1 LSAAQK
7 IRILLLEDSASDAL
21 LIDEALSDLSDI
33 QHELTH
39 TDLLSEGLALARKTH
54 FDIVLLDLGLP
65 DAQGMDTFREFH
77 RQVPDVPVL
86 VLTGL
91 DDISVGLLAI
101 QEGAQDYLIKKDIH
115 SSLLGRALRY
125 AMERHH
131 VAVALATSE
140 ERFQLAVSGAAAGL
154 WDWDLRTDSI
164 YFAPRFKE
172 IMGYRQ
178 DDLPNEVRA
187 HQDAIHPD
195 DVDQVMANL
204 KAHMDHES
212 VYDEEYRVRTQSG
225 DFKWIQSLG
234 QALWTDSGEPYRM
247 VGWIMDISDRK
258 RAEDALRTSREEL
271 QRLSANI
278 QHMREEEKTR
288 IAREL
293 HDDLGQQLTALK
305 MEVELAERRLKKAEP
320 RSPGGDLRKIYEL
333 IDQLAGSVRRIAAD
347 LRPLML
353 DDLGLIPAIDWL
365 TNEFSA
371 RHNVRVTT
379 HVAVQEIVFNS
390 ESGTAVFRMVQE
402 ALTNI
407 ARHSGASEATLDIVR
422 DEANCIVR
430 VIDNGRGTAQG
441 ARVNRRSFGLLGLR
455 ERAAQLDGE
464 IQISTAPDMGFAL
477 TITLPLARVQ
487 AIDVDCSSLDQR
499 RLGPERIAADPAG

>member
-1 LSAAQK
+1 MSATQN
-7 IRILLLEDSASDAL
+7 IRILLVEDSASDAL
-21 LIDEALSDLSDI
+21 LIEEALSDLSDI
-33 QHELTH
+33 PHELTH
-39 TDLLSEGLALARKTH
+39 TDLLSDGVALARETH

-77 RQVPDVPVL
+77 RQAPDVPVL

-91 DDISVGLLAI
+91 DDISVGLVAI
-101 QEGAQDYLIKKDIH
+101 QEGAQDYLLKKEIH

-131 VAVALATSE
+131 VAVALAASE
-140 ERFQLAVSGAAAGL
+140 ERFQLAVSGAAAGV
-154 WDWDLRTDSI
+154 WDWNLRTDAI

-172 IMGYRQ
+172 IMGYG
-178 DDLPNEVRA
+178 DSEFPNEVRA
-187 HQDAIHPD
+187 HQGAIHPN
-195 DVDQVMANL
+195 DVDQVMAKL
-204 KAHMDHES
+204 KAHMAHKS
-212 VYDEEYRVRTQSG
+212 AFDEEYRVRTQSG

-247 VGWIMDISDRK
+247 VGWIMDITDRR
-258 RAEDALRTSREEL
+258 RAEDALRISREEL

-305 MEVELAERRLKKAEP
+305 MEVAFAEQELKSVEP
-320 RSPGGDLRKIYEL
+320 PSQRGDLHTIYAL

-353 DDLGLIPAIDWL
+353 DDLGLIPALDWL
-365 TNEFSA
+365 INEFSA
-371 RHNVRVTT
+371 RHNVQVIS
-379 HVAVQEIVFNS
+379 HVAAQEIAFNR

-407 ARHSGASEATLDIVR
+407 ARHSGATEATLDIAR
-422 DEANCIVR
+422 AEPHCIVR
-430 VIDNGRGTAQG
+430 IIDNGRGAAHV
-441 ARVNRRSFGLLGLR
+441 ARADRRSFGLLGMR
-455 ERAAQLDGE
+455 ERAAQLGGE
-464 IQISTAPDMGFAL
+464 IQIRTAPDMGFAL

-487 AIDVDCSSLDQR
+487 AIEV
-499 RLGPERIAADPAG
+499 E